1 MVIPHWPAGHPQ
13 EARGGAKQGRNIKQ
27 NVTPEPEAGCG
38 RRKLWCVNTCC
49 LSKGIE
55 GDGALWG
62 LEARKEVLCWSWA
75 WGLNGKKKELFSDSS
90 GQLAA
95 NRRSSNCLAVKQTPR
110 MEVSGQWCFPGPAAA
125 AAIRLGE
132 GRRVAQGRAWEPH
145 LEKQR
150 LEATGLKIKIKSS
163 KLPATV
169 LDQTYGRLL
178 PRVWSWVL
186 C

>member
-1 MVIPHWPAGHPQ
+1 MWHLSQKQVVAEGSYGVWTPVASAKGLREMGHCEGWRPGKRCCA
-13 EARGGAKQGRNIKQ
+13 E
-27 NVTPEPEAGCG
+27 VEPEIWMA
-38 RRKLWCVNTCC
+38 RRK
-49 LSKGIE
+49 S
-55 GDGALWG
+55 
-62 LEARKEVLCWSWA
+62 S
-75 WGLNGKKKELFSDSS
+75 FSDSS

-95 NRRSSNCLAVKQTPR
+95 NRSSKCLAVKQTPR